1 MAGVEINDTF
11 VRRTLADGRVE
22 EVAWTEL
29 AEVRIITAAD
39 GPFAG
44 DVFFVLIGASGKGCV
59 VPYSAADPV
68 FLSRLAALP
77 GFESAKVAEAMRGS
91 ADRQFRV
98 WRRPAPP
105 RPGHGGRGRRLN

>member
-44 DVFFVLIGASGKGCV
+44 DVFFVLIGATGKGCV
-59 VPYSAADPV
+59 VPYSAADTA
-68 FLSRLAALP
+68 FLAKLQSLP
-77 GFESAKVAEAMRGS
+77 GFDDAKVSAAMEGS
-91 ADRQFRV
+91 ADRHFRV
-98 WRRPAPP
+98 WQRHHAP
-105 RPGHGGRGRRLN
+105 RSN